1 MGLIDYILLSI
12 LGICIVLVIIYL
24 LKNKDKCSSGCSS
37 CPLSNKCHKKKI
49 NK

>member
-24 LKNKDKCSSGCSS
+24 LKI
-37 CPLSNKCHKKKI
+37 KI
-49 NK
+49 NVAAAVHLAHYQISVIRKK